1 MALFPLFVELDG
13 LDILIVG
20 GGQVA
25 KRKALSLAEY
35 GALVRLVAPKF
46 CAELEEDGR
55 FRLTRRDFLESDL
68 EGAALVISATGDREL
83 NRCVSLLCRERGLP
97 VNVVDEPADCS
108 FIFPAL
114 LRRGALSAGITTG
127 GTSPTAAAW
136 ARDRLDEALPQGME
150 SMLDWLGARRGEIK
164 RRVPDITRR
173 SGLFARLFALC
184 RSLGRAPDE
193 AEFAAFMEAED
204 ER

>member
-1 MALFPLFVELDG
+1 MALFPLFIELSG
-13 LDILIVG
+13 RRALIVG
-20 GGQVA
+20 GGRLA
-25 KRKALSLAEY
+25 LHKARMLLPY
-35 GALVRLVAPKF
+35 GAELTAVAPEFCPELEAMEGLTLVRRAFEP
-46 CAELEEDGR
+46 
-55 FRLTRRDFLESDL
+55 RDV
-68 EGAALVISATGDREL
+68 EGAEIVIAATDERDVNRAVSA
-83 NRCVSLLCRERGLP
+83 LCRERGIP
-97 VNVVDEPADCS
+97 VNVVDELAECS
-108 FIFPAL
+108 FVFPAL

-127 GTSPTAAAW
+127 GVSPTAAAW